1 MPLLRIS
8 TNQALDE
15 NARARVLSE
24 SSRAVAGKLGKLGKL
39 EQYVMVELNAGLSM
53 SFAGSTDPL
62 AYLELKS
69 IGLPEDRSTE
79 FSATLCRTMASCWR
93 CPRHA
98 STSSSATRHATSGAG
113 TARPSELALPMGG
126 TRRRR

>member
-24 SSRAVAGKLGKLGKL
+24 SSRTVAGMLGKL

-79 FSATLCRTMASCWR
+79 FSATLSRTMGELLEVPQARIYIEFSDAA
-93 CPRHA
+93 RHLWGWNG
-98 STSSSATRHATSGAG
+98 ATF
-113 TARPSELALPMGG
+113 
-126 TRRRR
+126 